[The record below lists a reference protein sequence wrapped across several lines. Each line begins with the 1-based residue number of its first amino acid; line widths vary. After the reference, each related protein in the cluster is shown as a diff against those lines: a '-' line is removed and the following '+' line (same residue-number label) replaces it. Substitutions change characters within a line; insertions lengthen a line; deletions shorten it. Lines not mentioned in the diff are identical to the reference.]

1 MNTTPAIT
9 PYLLIDSAL
18 LALAAS
24 ARPFWLL
31 PVYDDPAA
39 SVGPLVIDIQAAWD
53 SNDLDA
59 MMSLL
64 NAAHPQLH
72 ASIIETTL
80 SHTALVQHLRRF
92 IMIRTETG
100 KDFTLRFADC
110 LGLPMLAA
118 IFTAEQWGAMAGP
131 MVRWCVHG
139 RDGRL
144 LTLPPADVQQ
154 TPAPTP
160 LVLMA
165 PQIAALTE
173 ATAPD
178 AAIADIREMRH
189 DLDMPGSGVEQHQWA
204 SDARALWRRAGNV
217 DRLVLRWLTA
227 AALDTHGAV
236 LTQTRLPSLLALEDV
251 AAIRAGL
258 DNAARQS
265 AEAMQRASKPAN
277 RGVQ

>member
-1 MNTTPAIT
+1 MNISTAIT

-18 LALAAS
+18 LARDAS
-24 ARPFWLL
+24 ARQSWLL
-31 PVYDDPAA
+31 PVYDNAAA
-39 SVGPLVIDIQAAWD
+39 SIGPLVIDVQAAWD

-59 MMSLL
+59 MMTLL
-64 NAAHPQLH
+64 NAAHPQVH
-72 ASIIETTL
+72 VSIIETTL

-118 IFTAEQWGAMAGP
+118 IFTDEQWAALAGP

-144 LTLPPADVQQ
+144 LILPLADVRQ
-154 TPAPTP
+154 TPASTP
-160 LVLMA
+160 LVLTS
-165 PQIAALTE
+165 PQLDALAE

-178 AAIADIREMRH
+178 ATIADIREMRH

-204 SDARALWRRAGNV
+204 SAARQLWRHAGNV

-236 LTQTRLPSLLALEDV
+236 LTQSRLPSLLALENV

-258 DNAARQS
+258 DDATRQS
-265 AEAMQRASKPAN
+265 VEAMQRATKPAN